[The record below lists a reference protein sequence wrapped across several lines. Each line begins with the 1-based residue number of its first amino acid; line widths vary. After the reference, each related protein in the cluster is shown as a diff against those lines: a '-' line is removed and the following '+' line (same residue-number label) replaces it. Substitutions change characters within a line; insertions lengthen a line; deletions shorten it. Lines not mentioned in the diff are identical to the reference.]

1 MRHRIHSDT
10 GWIARG
16 YLRVTLYYH
25 LCTGASMKR
34 SLETDPGHR
43 RIKRSVALAI
53 RSPDGGRVLLVRRP
67 ADDAELPGVWGLPA
81 ASLAEGERWES
92 AALRAAREKLGIEVR
107 VGPELRRGEQPRATY
122 LLRMRLHEAWIEQ
135 GEPHAPQPS
144 PGVTQYDAWRW
155 GATEEVLPAAERG
168 SLCARLMLQ
177 TERDPGEPPLPA
189 PIDGRGR

>member
-1 MRHRIHSDT
+1 
-10 GWIARG
+10 
-16 YLRVTLYYH
+16 
-25 LCTGASMKR
+25 MKR
-34 SLETDPGHR
+34 SIDTESESPQ
-43 RIKRSVALAI
+43 IKRSVALAI

-92 AALRAAREKLGIEVR
+92 AARRAAREKLGIEVR

-122 LLRMRLHEAWIEQ
+122 LLRMRLHDAWIER
-135 GEPHAPQPS
+135 GEPRVPQPS

-177 TERDPGEPPLPA
+177 TERDPGELPLQA
-189 PIDGRGR
+189 RNDSGGG